1 MTTPAPTTTSNG
13 SSSGSGGSGASD
25 LGSAL
30 TRLVSE
36 AEAGGLKSKTRVA
49 LTLGEGHKMSAAY
62 LEQYARHLQE
72 KGEYPAFAWEPV
84 RQAAAMITA
93 AASKLTEHST
103 AMQTIANTPMGE
115 AAGKAPAKPELD
127 KE

>member
-1 MTTPAPTTTSNG
+1 MSEPTSP
-13 SSSGSGGSGASD
+13 GSGGGGAGD
-25 LGSAL
+25 LGTAL
-30 TRLVSE
+30 TRVISE
-36 AEAGGLKSKTRVA
+36 GESGGLKSKTRTA
-49 LTLGEGHKMSAAY
+49 LVLGEGHKMSAAY

-93 AASKLTEHST
+93 AATKLTEHGT
-103 AMQTIANTPMGE
+103 AMQTIARTPMGE
-115 AAGKAPAKPELD
+115 AAGKAPAREELN